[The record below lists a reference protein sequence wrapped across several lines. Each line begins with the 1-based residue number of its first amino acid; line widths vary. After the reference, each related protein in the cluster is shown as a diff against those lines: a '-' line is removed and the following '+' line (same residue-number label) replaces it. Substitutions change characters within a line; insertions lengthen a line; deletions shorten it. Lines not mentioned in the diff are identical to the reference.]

1 MREIILISNDKIFL
15 SKKKLSIDNN
25 DTINNIEAIQNNFN
39 IFLFSNNSKNK
50 KKYTLNIKNK
60 IIKINLRSLFL
71 LRNKKLKIFMISI
84 TPRNLFFFIIIKFF
98 TKNNK
103 GYVYLRSNGH
113 KEYASKI
120 GSMGFF
126 IYSMMLQYI
135 ESSLKV
141 ISVSKKIISKKVK
154 FLITPSELDQVWFNK
169 LKKAKLDFPRLLYIG
184 RIKKEKGI
192 YSLLNLT
199 KEFDFKF
206 KLSIVG
212 GINSNMSKSKNIKFL
227 NEIAEKK
234 KLIKLYDSH
243 NIFILPSYTE
253 GAPKVILESLAR
265 KRPVIIFRNIKHT
278 KLNYE
283 GIFVCDRNVFS
294 LKKKINFIIKNFKI
308 IKNDMN
314 KNILPTK
321 KSFQKELLNIL
332 NV

>member
-1 MREIILISNDKIFL
+1 M
-15 SKKKLSIDNN
+15 
-25 DTINNIEAIQNNFN
+25 
-39 IFLFSNNSKNK
+39 
-50 KKYTLNIKNK
+50 
-60 IIKINLRSLFL
+60 
-71 LRNKKLKIFMISI
+71 
-84 TPRNLFFFIIIKFF
+84 
-98 TKNNK
+98 
-103 GYVYLRSNGH
+103 
-113 KEYASKI
+113 
-120 GSMGFF
+120 
-126 IYSMMLQYI
+126 
-135 ESSLKV
+135 
-141 ISVSKKIISKKVK
+141 K
-154 FLITPSELDQVWFNK
+154 FLITPSELDQMWFNK

-199 KEFDFKF
+199 KDFDFKF

-212 GINSNMSKSKNIKFL
+212 GINSNMSKNKNIKFL
-227 NEIAEKK
+227 NEVAEKK
-234 KLIKLYDSH
+234 RLIKLYDSH

-278 KLNYE
+278 KLNYK